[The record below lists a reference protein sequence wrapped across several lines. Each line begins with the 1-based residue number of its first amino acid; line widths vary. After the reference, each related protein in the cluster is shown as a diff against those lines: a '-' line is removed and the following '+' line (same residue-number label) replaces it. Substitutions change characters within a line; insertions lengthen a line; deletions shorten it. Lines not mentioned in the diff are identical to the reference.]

1 MTSNVRKIVI
11 LGGGFGGVY
20 TARHLASLLQPG
32 EASVTLVNRENY
44 SVYQPMLPEVISGSI
59 GFTDVVSPIRQL
71 APHTE
76 LITREVESIDL
87 KNKIVT
93 VSPGFRPRSMEI
105 TYDYLVIALGG
116 VTDYSGKPGLLE
128 NAKPFRTLA
137 DALSLRSHLIHVL
150 EEAEFEADPL
160 FRAKLLTFVV
170 AGGGFSGVEV
180 IAELH
185 DFVHHVKGNFPR
197 LRDEEIRCVLV
208 HSGDRILP
216 EITPHLGVFAHK
228 LLAKRGIEIRL
239 LDSLVSAT
247 SERAI
252 LKSAIE
258 IPTKTIVSTVPSAI
272 APVLQRLDCAKEK
285 GRLQVNRKLELV
297 SYEGQVWALG
307 DCASIVTKSGTPV
320 PPTAQ
325 HATREATTVAGNI
338 AACLRGE
345 ESSEFDFEGLGKLG
359 SLGRYSAV
367 AEILGVRV
375 SGLPA
380 WFLWR
385 TIYLMKM
392 PSLYRKVRIGLDWM
406 IALFF
411 HPDLV
416 EVRDIHGSS
425 FARQHFEPGDLVFLQ
440 GELGDCVYV
449 IEKGECEVF
458 REQDGKVE
466 HLAVLHADDYFGEMA
481 VLTDSTRN
489 ATVLVRTPMDVLLIP
504 KSDFQLLKSSVPA
517 FGEFFSKLARDRTP
531 PESESRGTP
540 VF

>member
-1 MTSNVRKIVI
+1 MKSVEIVSICRIPYNSPYKNHSGQVSAVEVDPELRRFYWRKPVQKG
-11 LGGGFGGVY
+11 LFG
-20 TARHLASLLQPG
+20 ARH
-32 EASVTLVNRENY
+32 
-44 SVYQPMLPEVISGSI
+44 
-59 GFTDVVSPIRQL
+59 
-71 APHTE
+71 
-76 LITREVESIDL
+76 
-87 KNKIVT
+87 
-93 VSPGFRPRSMEI
+93 
-105 TYDYLVIALGG
+105 
-116 VTDYSGKPGLLE
+116 
-128 NAKPFRTLA
+128 
-137 DALSLRSHLIHVL
+137 RSHQV
-150 EEAEFEADPL
+150 
-160 FRAKLLTFVV
+160 T
-170 AGGGFSGVEV
+170 
-180 IAELH
+180 
-185 DFVHHVKGNFPR
+185 
-197 LRDEEIRCVLV
+197 
-208 HSGDRILP
+208 
-216 EITPHLGVFAHK
+216 
-228 LLAKRGIEIRL
+228 
-239 LDSLVSAT
+239 
-247 SERAI
+247 
-252 LKSAIE
+252 
-258 IPTKTIVSTVPSAI
+258 AI

-531 PESESRGTP
+531 PESESRGTR
-540 VF
+540 VL

>member
-1 MTSNVRKIVI
+1 MKSNGKRIVI

-20 TARHLASLLQPG
+20 TARRLGGMLKLG
-32 EASVTLVNRENY
+32 EASVTLINRENY
-44 SVYQPMLPEVISGSI
+44 SLYQPMLPEVISGTI

-71 APHTE
+71 SPRTE
-76 LITREVESIDL
+76 LVTREVESIDL

-93 VSPGFRPRSMEI
+93 VSPGFRPRSMEVP
-105 TYDYLVIALGG
+105 YDYLVIALGG
-116 VTDYSGKPGLLE
+116 ITDYSGKPGLLE
-128 NAKPFRTLA
+128 HAKPFRTLA

-150 EEAEFEADPL
+150 EEAECETDPQ
-160 FRAKLLTFVV
+160 FRNKLLTFVV

-185 DFVHHVKGNFPR
+185 DFVHHVKDNYPR
-197 LRDEEIRCVLV
+197 LRSEKIRCVLV

-216 EITPHLGVFAHK
+216 EITPQLAVFAHK

-239 LDSLVSAT
+239 LDRLVTAT

-252 LKSAIE
+252 LKSAVE
-258 IPTKTIVSTVPSAI
+258 IQTKTIVSAVPSAI
-272 APVLQRLDCAKEK
+272 APVLKQLDCAKDNH
-285 GRLQVNRKLELV
+285 RLQVNRKLELV
-297 SYEGQVWALG
+297 GYEGQVWALG
-307 DCASIVTKSGTPV
+307 DCASIVTKSGNPV

-325 HATREATTVAGNI
+325 HATREARTVAANI
-338 AACLRGE
+338 AASLRGE

-367 AEILGVRV
+367 AEIFGIRV

-380 WFLWR
+380 WFVWR

-406 IALFF
+406 IALLFQ
-411 HPDLV
+411 PDLV
-416 EVRDIHGSS
+416 QVREVHESG
-425 FARQHFEPGDLVFLQ
+425 FARQHFEPGDFVFLQ

-458 REQDGKVE
+458 REKDGTVE
-466 HLAVLHADDYFGEMA
+466 HLAILHADDYFGEMA

-504 KSDFQLLKSSVPA
+504 KPEFQLLKSSVPA
-517 FGEFFSKLARDRTP
+517 FGEFFSKLARDRASP
-531 PESESRGTP
+531 MSRGTSTS
-540 VF
+540 

>member
-1 MTSNVRKIVI
+1 MTSNEKRIVI

-20 TARHLASLLQPG
+20 TARHLGRMLKPG
-32 EASVTLVNRENY
+32 EASVTLINRENY

-59 GFTDVVSPIRQL
+59 GLTDVVSPIRQMS
-71 APHTE
+71 PRTE

-105 TYDYLVIALGG
+105 PYDYLVIALGG

-128 NAKPFRTLA
+128 HAKPFRTLA

-150 EEAEFEADPL
+150 EEAESETDPQ
-160 FRAKLLTFVV
+160 FRKKLLTFVV

-180 IAELH
+180 IAELN
-185 DFVHHVKGNFPR
+185 DFVHHVKGNYPR
-197 LRDEEIRCVLV
+197 LRSEKVRCVLV
-208 HSGDRILP
+208 HAGNRILP
-216 EITPHLGVFAHK
+216 EITPHLAVFAHK

-239 LDSLVSAT
+239 LDLLVTAT

-252 LKSAIE
+252 LKSAVE
-258 IPTKTIVSTVPSAI
+258 IPTKTIISTVPSAI
-272 APVLQRLDCAKEK
+272 SPVLRQLDCAKDK
-285 GRLQVNRKLELV
+285 HRLQVNRKLELV
-297 SYEGQVWALG
+297 GYEGQVWALG
-307 DCASIVTKSGTPV
+307 DCASIVTKSGNPV

-367 AEILGVRV
+367 ADILGVRV
-375 SGLPA
+375 SGFPA

-392 PSLYRKVRIGLDWM
+392 PGLYRKVRIGLDWM
-406 IALFF
+406 IALLFQ
-411 HPDLV
+411 PDLV
-416 EVRDIHGSS
+416 QVRDVHESS
-425 FARQHFEPGDLVFLQ
+425 FTRQHFEPGDLVFLQ

-449 IEKGECEVF
+449 IESGECEVF
-458 REQDGKVE
+458 REHDGKVE
-466 HLAVLHADDYFGEMA
+466 HLAILHANDYFGEMA

-489 ATVLVRTPMDVLLIP
+489 ATVLARTPMDVLLIP
-504 KSDFQLLKSSVPA
+504 KSEFQLLKSSVPA
-517 FGEFFSKLARDRTP
+517 FGEFFSKLARSRTTP
-531 PESESRGTP
+531 MSKGTSTS
-540 VF
+540 

>member
-1 MTSNVRKIVI
+1 MTSNEKRIVI

-20 TARHLASLLQPG
+20 TAHHLGRMLKPG
-32 EASVTLVNRENY
+32 EASVTLINRENY

-59 GFTDVVSPIRQL
+59 GLTDVVSPIRQIS
-71 APHTE
+71 PRTE
-76 LITREVESIDL
+76 LVTREVESIDL

-105 TYDYLVIALGG
+105 PYDYLVIALGG

-128 NAKPFRTLA
+128 HAKPFRTLA

-150 EEAEFEADPL
+150 EEAELETDPQ
-160 FRAKLLTFVV
+160 FREKLLTFVV

-180 IAELH
+180 IAELN
-185 DFVHHVKGNFPR
+185 DFVHHVKGNYPR
-197 LRDEEIRCVLV
+197 LRSEKIRCVLV
-208 HSGDRILP
+208 HSGNRILP
-216 EITPHLGVFAHK
+216 EITPSLAVFAHK

-239 LDSLVSAT
+239 LDLLVSAT

-252 LKSAIE
+252 LKSAVE

-272 APVLQRLDCAKEK
+272 SPVLRQLDCAKDK
-285 GRLQVNRKLELV
+285 HRLQVNRRLELV
-297 SYEGQVWALG
+297 GYEGQAWALG
-307 DCASIVTKSGTPV
+307 DCASIVTKSGNPV

-325 HATREATTVAGNI
+325 HATRESSIVAGNI

-345 ESSEFDFEGLGKLG
+345 EGSEFDFEGLGKLG

-367 AEILGVRV
+367 ADILGIHV
-375 SGLPA
+375 SGFPA

-392 PSLYRKVRIGLDWM
+392 PGLYRKVRIGLDWM
-406 IALFF
+406 IALLFQ
-411 HPDLV
+411 PDLV
-416 EVRDIHGSS
+416 QVRDTHESS
-425 FARQHFEPGDLVFLQ
+425 ITRQHFEPGDFVFLQ

-449 IEKGECEVF
+449 IERGECEVF

-466 HLAVLHADDYFGEMA
+466 HLAILHADDYFGEMA

-489 ATVLVRTPMDVLLIP
+489 ATVLARTPMDVLLIP
-504 KSDFQLLKSSVPA
+504 KSEFQLLKSSVPA
-517 FGEFFSKLARDRTP
+517 FGEFFSKLAQGRTTP
-531 PESESRGTP
+531 MSRGTSS
-540 VF
+540 

>member
-1 MTSNVRKIVI
+1 MTSNEKRIVI

-20 TARHLASLLQPG
+20 TARHLGRMLKAD
-32 EASVTLVNRENY
+32 EASVTLINRENY
-44 SVYQPMLPEVISGSI
+44 SVYQPMLPEIVSGSI
-59 GFTDVVSPIRQL
+59 GLTDVVSPIRQIS
-71 APHTE
+71 PRTE

-105 TYDYLVIALGG
+105 PYDYLVIALGG
-116 VTDYSGKPGLLE
+116 ITDYSGRPGLLE
-128 NAKPFRTLA
+128 HAKPFRTLA

-150 EEAEFEADPL
+150 EEAELETDPQ
-160 FRAKLLTFVV
+160 FRNKLLTFVV

-185 DFVHHVKGNFPR
+185 DFVHHVKGNYPR
-197 LRDEEIRCVLV
+197 LRSEEIRCILV

-216 EITPHLGVFAHK
+216 EITPKLAVFAHK

-239 LDSLVSAT
+239 LDRLVTAT

-252 LKSAIE
+252 LKSGVE
-258 IPTKTIVSTVPSAI
+258 IPTKTIISTVPSAI
-272 APVLQRLDCAKEK
+272 APVLKQLECGYDKN
-285 GRLQVNRKLELV
+285 RLQVNRKLELAGH
-297 SYEGQVWALG
+297 EGRVWALG
-307 DCASIVTKSGTPV
+307 DCASIVTKSGNPV
-320 PPTAQ
+320 PLTAQ
-325 HATREATTVAGNI
+325 HATREARTVAENI
-338 AACLRGE
+338 VACLRGE
-345 ESSEFDFEGLGKLG
+345 QSSEFDFEGLGKLG

-392 PSLYRKVRIGLDWM
+392 PSLYRRVRIGLDWA
-406 IALFF
+406 IALLFQ
-411 HPDLV
+411 PDLV
-416 EVRDIHGSS
+416 QVRDIRDSS
-425 FARQHFEPGDLVFLQ
+425 FVRQHFEPGDLVFLQ
-440 GELGDCVYV
+440 GELGDSVYV

-458 REQDGKVE
+458 REQEGKVE
-466 HLAVLHADDYFGEMA
+466 HLAILRANDYFGEMA
-481 VLTDSTRN
+481 VLADSTRN

-517 FGEFFSKLARDRTP
+517 FGEFFGKLARDRANP
-531 PESESRGTP
+531 LSSRTSTS
-540 VF
+540 

>member
-1 MTSNVRKIVI
+1 MTSNEKRIVI

-20 TARHLASLLQPG
+20 TARHLGRMLKAD
-32 EASVTLVNRENY
+32 EASVTLINRENY
-44 SVYQPMLPEVISGSI
+44 SVYQPMLPEIVSGSI
-59 GFTDVVSPIRQL
+59 GLTDVVSPIRQIS
-71 APHTE
+71 PRTE

-105 TYDYLVIALGG
+105 PYDYLVIALGG
-116 VTDYSGKPGLLE
+116 ITDYSGRPGLLE
-128 NAKPFRTLA
+128 HAKPFRTLA

-150 EEAEFEADPL
+150 EEAELETDPQ
-160 FRAKLLTFVV
+160 FRNKLLTFVV

-185 DFVHHVKGNFPR
+185 DFVHHVKGNYPR
-197 LRDEEIRCVLV
+197 LRSEEIRCVLV

-216 EITPHLGVFAHK
+216 EITPKLAVFAHK

-239 LDSLVSAT
+239 LDRLVTAT

-252 LKSAIE
+252 LKSGVE
-258 IPTKTIVSTVPSAI
+258 IPTKTIISTVPSAI
-272 APVLQRLDCAKEK
+272 APVLKQLECGYDKN
-285 GRLQVNRKLELV
+285 RLQVNRKLELAGH
-297 SYEGQVWALG
+297 EGHVWALG
-307 DCASIVTKSGTPV
+307 DCASIVTKSGNPV
-320 PPTAQ
+320 PLTAQ
-325 HATREATTVAGNI
+325 HATREARTVAENI
-338 AACLRGE
+338 VACLRGE
-345 ESSEFDFEGLGKLG
+345 QSSEFDFEGLGKLG

-392 PSLYRKVRIGLDWM
+392 PSLYRRVRIGLDWA
-406 IALFF
+406 IALLFQ
-411 HPDLV
+411 PDLV
-416 EVRDIHGSS
+416 QVRDIRDSS
-425 FARQHFEPGDLVFLQ
+425 FVRQHFEPGDLVFLQ
-440 GELGDCVYV
+440 GELGDSVYV

-458 REQDGKVE
+458 REQEGKVE
-466 HLAVLHADDYFGEMA
+466 HLAILRANDYFGEMA
-481 VLTDSTRN
+481 VLADSTRN

-517 FGEFFSKLARDRTP
+517 FGEFFGKLARDRANP
-531 PESESRGTP
+531 LSSRTSTS
-540 VF
+540 

>member
-1 MTSNVRKIVI
+1 MTSNEKRIVI

-20 TARHLASLLQPG
+20 TARHLGCMLKPG
-32 EASVTLVNRENY
+32 EASVTLINRENY
-44 SVYQPMLPEVISGSI
+44 SVYQPMLPDVISGSI
-59 GFTDVVSPIRQL
+59 GLTDVVSPIRQL
-71 APHTE
+71 SPRTE

-105 TYDYLVIALGG
+105 PYDYLVIALGG
-116 VTDYSGKPGLLE
+116 ITDYSGKPGLLE
-128 NAKPFRTLA
+128 HAKPFRTLA

-150 EEAEFEADPL
+150 EEAEFETDPQ
-160 FRAKLLTFVV
+160 FRKKLLTFVV

-185 DFVHHVKGNFPR
+185 DFVYHVKGNYPR
-197 LRDEEIRCVLV
+197 LRSEKIRCVLV

-216 EITPHLGVFAHK
+216 EITPHLAVFAHK
-228 LLAKRGIEIRL
+228 LLAKRGVEIRL
-239 LDSLVSAT
+239 LDRLVTAT

-252 LKSAIE
+252 LKSAAE
-258 IPTKTIVSTVPSAI
+258 IPTKTIISTVPSAI
-272 APVLQRLDCAKEK
+272 APVLKQLDCAKDNH
-285 GRLQVNRKLELV
+285 RLQVNRRLELV
-297 SYEGQVWALG
+297 GYEGQVWALG
-307 DCASIVTKSGTPV
+307 DCASIVTKSGSPV

-325 HATREATTVAGNI
+325 HATREAKTVAENI
-338 AACLRGE
+338 AARLRGE
-345 ESSEFDFEGLGKLG
+345 EGSEFDFEGLGKLG

-367 AEILGVRV
+367 ADILGIRV
-375 SGLPA
+375 SGFPA
-380 WFLWR
+380 WLLWR
-385 TIYLMKM
+385 TIYLLKM

-416 EVRDIHGSS
+416 QVRDIRESS

-449 IEKGECEVF
+449 IERGECEVF
-458 REQDGKVE
+458 RECEGKVE
-466 HLAVLHADDYFGEMA
+466 HLAILHADDYFGEMA

-489 ATVLVRTPMDVLLIP
+489 ATVLARTPMDVLLIP
-504 KSDFQLLKSSVPA
+504 KSDFHILKSSVPA
-517 FGEFFSKLARDRTP
+517 FGEFFNKLARDRATP
-531 PESESRGTP
+531 MSSGTSTL
-540 VF
+540 